1 MKRNTVGLTACTA
14 IAASVAFS
22 APISAAAADT
32 AAGVGVASSTGGTAA
47 EAPQAGGVPRDDEP
61 HHDEDSRAV
70 EEGDLGGVTTKTVVK
85 SSQFDPAPTNTYD
98 SIKNVAGV
106 ATDDAKAGAFA
117 DNILIRGIHLLTASS
132 YRLDGGFAAINVV
145 GLPYDKERVEVLK
158 GANALLYGIT
168 SPGGIVNF
176 VMKRPT
182 AEAYESISVSGAST
196 GQVIGALDVSRR
208 FGDEQQLGVRVN
220 LAAGHVASF
229 VDFTG
234 GPKALA
240 SLTADWDPTERLAL
254 KLDFEKFDQSAIDQA
269 VLALGKPVKGV
280 IPLPSLARY
289 DPTPLR
295 SGLWDKNQSNG
306 ANVLLSAH
314 YQVSDGWSALLEAG
328 RSEVFRTRIL
338 GQISG
343 YNLQSG
349 QGTLT
354 YTLTPKTEGVNTY
367 LKAELNHRLEVGI
380 VENDLAIGVNRNER
394 DNTNPVTTQYTTTQN
409 IYNPIV
415 VPAPGPITK
424 YHNVPQNSDD
434 FGPYLFDTLSFFE
447 RLHLV
452 GGVRYLTYS
461 ADYAQA
467 TGASYQTT
475 TKQWAPAGGAI
486 FDLTPKISLYSS
498 YMRALSETGVAP
510 IGAVNYGS
518 VLPPETSTQE
528 EVGIRTNQF
537 HGVTAALGYYYFSE
551 ANAVINPVTNVYE
564 VNGTTAY
571 HGIEASLRVHPYR
584 SWSIDGSALYLPH
597 PVQVAPLDHTLNGL
611 TPENTPKFAGNL
623 SGTWRPEYVPE
634 LALTAGTNYVGRK
647 FVNPEDQG
655 TISSYEV
662 FNLLAAYSPR
672 LNGHK
677 THFTVGVFNLA
688 DKRYWS
694 TAAEGAIGV
703 GPTRTYKA
711 SAEVEF

>member
-1 MKRNTVGLTACTA
+1 MRWTSVGLTAVTA
-14 IAASVAFS
+14 IAASVTFA
-22 APISAAAADT
+22 APISSPQTDLAVDT
-32 AAGVGVASSTGGTAA
+32 AAGVDVASSSAG
-47 EAPQAGGVPRDDEP
+47 APAQAPPPASTSRKEDDS
-61 HHDEDSRAV
+61 HSV

-85 SSQFDPAPTNTYD
+85 SSQFDPAPTNSFD
-98 SIKNVAGV
+98 SLKNVAGV
-106 ATDDAKAGAFA
+106 ATDDAKAGVFA

-182 AEAYESISVSGAST
+182 ADPYESLSVSGAST

-208 FGDEQQLGVRVN
+208 FGPDNQLGVRVN

-234 GPKALA
+234 GPKALG
-240 SLTADWDPTERLAL
+240 SLTADWDPTSRLSF
-254 KLDFEKFDQSAIDQA
+254 KLDFEKFDQDAIDQA
-269 VLALGKPVKGV
+269 VLALGKAVKGV

-295 SGLWDKNQSNG
+295 SGLWDKNQTDG
-306 ANVLLSAH
+306 TNVLLSAH
-314 YQVSDGWSALLEAG
+314 YDITDSWSALLEAG
-328 RSEVFRTRIL
+328 HSEVFRTRIL
-338 GQISG
+338 GQISA

-354 YTLTPKTEGVNTY
+354 YTETPKTEGVNKY
-367 LKAELNHRLEVGI
+367 LKAELNDRLEVGI
-380 VENDLAIGVNRNER
+380 VENELAIGVNRNDR

-409 IYNPIV
+409 IYTPIV
-415 VPAPGPITK
+415 VPAPGPIKK
-424 YHNVPQNSDD
+424 YQNVPQNSYD
-434 FGPYLFDTLSFFE
+434 FGPYVFDTLSFFE

-452 GGVRYLTYS
+452 GGVRYLTYN

-467 TGASYQTT
+467 TGASYKAKTE
-475 TKQWAPAGGAI
+475 QWAPAGGAI
-486 FDLTPKISLYSS
+486 FDLTPKVSLYSS
-498 YMRALSETGVAP
+498 YMKALSETGVAP

-528 EVGIRTNQF
+528 EVGIRTNQLY
-537 HGVTAALGYYYFSE
+537 GVTASLGYYYFSE
-551 ANAVINPVTNVYE
+551 ANAVLNPITNVYE
-564 VNGTTAY
+564 INGTTAY
-571 HGIEASLRVHPYR
+571 HGIEASLRVRPYR
-584 SWSIDGSALYLPH
+584 SWSIDASGLYLPH
-597 PVQVAPLDHTLNGL
+597 PVQVAPLDQTINGL
-611 TPENTPKFAGNL
+611 APENTPKFAGNL
-623 SGTWRPEYVPE
+623 SGTWHLEYMPG

-647 FVNPEDQG
+647 FVNPENQG
-655 TISSYEV
+655 SISSYEI
-662 FNLLAAYSPR
+662 FNLLASCAPR

-688 DKRYWS
+688 NKRYWS
-694 TAAEGAIGV
+694 TAAEGALGV
-703 GPTRTYKA
+703 GATRTYKA
-711 SAEVEF
+711 AAEVEF

>member
-1 MKRNTVGLTACTA
+1 M
-14 IAASVAFS
+14 
-22 APISAAAADT
+22 SAAADA
-32 AAGVGVASSTGGTAA
+32 AAGVGSSTGATSA
-47 EAPQAGGVPRDDEP
+47 EAPQAEGAPRKD
-61 HHDEDSRAV
+61 DEDSRSV

-85 SSQFDPAPTNTYD
+85 SSQFDPAPTNSFD
-98 SIKNVAGV
+98 SLKNVAGV
-106 ATDDAKAGAFA
+106 ATDDAKAGVFA

-182 AEAYESISVSGAST
+182 EEAYESISVSGAST

-208 FGDEQQLGVRVN
+208 FGDESQLGVRVN

-240 SLTADWDPTERLAL
+240 SIAADWNPTSRLAL
-254 KLDFEKFDQSAIDQA
+254 KLDFEKFDQDAIDQA

-280 IPLPSLARY
+280 IPLPSLGRY
-289 DPTPLR
+289 DPTLLR
-295 SGLWDKNQSNG
+295 SGLWDKNQTDG
-306 ANVLLSAH
+306 TNVLLSAR
-314 YQVSDGWSALLEAG
+314 YQITDGWSTLLEAG

-354 YTLTPKTEGVNTY
+354 YTETPKTEGVNTY
-367 LKAELNHRLEVGI
+367 LKAEVNHRLAVGI

-394 DNTNPVTTQYTTTQN
+394 DNTNPVTTQYTATQN

-415 VPAPGPITK
+415 VPGPGPITK
-424 YHNVPQNSDD
+424 YQNVPQNSYD
-434 FGPYLFDTLSFFE
+434 FGPYVFDTLSFFE
-447 RLHLV
+447 RLHIV

-467 TGASYQTT
+467 TGPSYQAKTE
-475 TKQWAPAGGAI
+475 QWAPAGGAI
-486 FDLTPKISLYSS
+486 FDLTPQISLYSS
-498 YMRALSETGVAP
+498 YMKALSETGVAP

-528 EVGIRTNQF
+528 EVGIRTNQL
-537 HGVTAALGYYYFSE
+537 HGVTASLGYYYFSE
-551 ANAVINPVTNVYE
+551 ANAVLDPITNVYE
-564 VNGTTAY
+564 INGTTAY
-571 HGIEASLRVHPYR
+571 HGIEGSLSVHPYR

-597 PVQVAPLDHTLNGL
+597 PVQIAPLEQAINGL

-623 SGTWRPEYVPE
+623 SGTWRPEYVPG
-634 LALTAGTNYVGRK
+634 LSVTAGTNYVGRK

-662 FNLLAAYSPR
+662 FNLLAAYAPR

-677 THFTVGVFNLA
+677 TRFTVGVFNLT

-694 TAAEGAIGV
+694 TAAEGALGV
-703 GPTRTYKA
+703 GATRTYKA
-711 SAEVEF
+711 AAEVEF